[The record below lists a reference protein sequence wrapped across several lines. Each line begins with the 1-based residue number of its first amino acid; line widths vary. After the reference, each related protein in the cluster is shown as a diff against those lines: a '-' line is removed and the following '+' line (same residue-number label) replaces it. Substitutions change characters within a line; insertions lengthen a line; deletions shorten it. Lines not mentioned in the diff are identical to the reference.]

1 MNLCPIRAGSGLCRD
16 FTVNRIPPYK
26 KPQDCSRSPFC
37 DCFKSSD
44 LYAKMFEICAMYAC
58 LDPGMVCD
66 ISQSFMDRC
75 RFNNKGYRYW
85 ITSANY
91 TPMCSEYVMS
101 DKFY

>member
-58 LDPGMVCD
+58 LAVFID
-66 ISQSFMDRC
+66 IFALYKERS
-75 RFNNKGYRYW
+75 YRYMAAVLKLYH
-85 ITSANY
+85 I
-91 TPMCSEYVMS
+91 MG
-101 DKFY
+101 